1 VDQTV
6 PASRFRSPRL
16 IAAIAVVII
25 VIVSATATALY
36 LGMPHVPIVAV
47 ASPTPP
53 PTLAPTQAPTAS
65 PTSSPSASPSPSA
78 SSSPAGPDPLLGKD
92 GRLTV
97 LLLGSDY
104 RPSHAGNR
112 TDVIMIVSL
121 NPVTGAVSAA
131 SIPRDTAGFP
141 TSSSQTYGAKIN
153 GLYQSLISRLGQ
165 GKAAQEMKRIVGA
178 GIGVEIDSYAFIG
191 FDGVRSLVNGVGGV
205 DVVLAKSVSD
215 PYYWVTSRHRGVH
228 FPAGRNHLN
237 GDRALIFS
245 RTRKGDNDF
254 ERARRQQLL
263 VAGAVDA
270 VRKRGL
276 EKLPQL
282 IVLAK
287 RSVKTDLPI
296 ASAPKLFEI
305 IGKAKVDDA
314 AKIVFGPK
322 KWATGSSGTS
332 FRLKLNVVRAWT
344 AEWMGPVIAPPSPVL
359 LPPPPPPAGLAGPSA
374 APIPGARPS

>member
-1 VDQTV
+1 MDQTV

-16 IAAIAVVII
+16 IAAIAFLSII
-25 VIVSATATALY
+25 VVGAIAAAVY
-36 LGMPHVPIVAV
+36 LGRPHDPIVAV
-47 ASPTPP
+47 ASPTPS
-53 PTLAPTQAPTAS
+53 PTPAPTATPS
-65 PTSSPSASPSPSA
+65 PSPIPTSPLPSPSASPSPD
-78 SSSPAGPDPLLGKD
+78 GLDPLLGAD
-92 GRLTV
+92 GRLTI

-112 TDVIMIVSL
+112 TDVIMVVSL
-121 NPVTGAVSAA
+121 NPVTGAVAAA

-141 TSSSQTYGAKIN
+141 TSSTQSYGAKVN

-165 GKAAQEMKRIVGA
+165 VRAAQEMKGIVGA
-178 GIGVEIDSYAFIG
+178 GIGVEVDSYAFVG
-191 FDGVRSLVNGVGGV
+191 FDGVRQLVNGVGGV
-205 DVVLAKSVSD
+205 DVVLSKSVSD
-215 PYYWVTSRHRGVH
+215 PYYWVTARNRGVY

-276 EKLPQL
+276 ENLPKL
-282 IVLAK
+282 LATA
-287 RSVKTDLPI
+287 RHSVKTDLPL
-296 ASAPKLFEI
+296 ASAPKLYAM

-314 AKIVFGPK
+314 AKIVFGPT

-332 FRLKLNVVRAWT
+332 FRLKLNEVRGWT
-344 AEWMGPVIAPPSPVL
+344 AEFMAPVKAAPAPTP
-359 LPPPPPPAGLAGPSA
+359 LPPPPGPLPVK